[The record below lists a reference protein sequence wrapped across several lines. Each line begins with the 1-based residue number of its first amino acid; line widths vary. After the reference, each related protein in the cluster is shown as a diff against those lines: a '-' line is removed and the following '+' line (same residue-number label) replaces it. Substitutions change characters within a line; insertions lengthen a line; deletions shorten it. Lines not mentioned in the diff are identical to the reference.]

1 MLVTCPKYRRY
12 VQVIPIWYAEQQG
25 ASSATRYAALFIIE
39 MICGFYCRAD
49 RTCSKNPAVVLE
61 PDDFTFLGFCSLRGF
76 GRSAGRPA
84 LSYFCSALLG
94 CEQGDGVVDET
105 LHISKIRHFDAR
117 PNRIRTS

>member
-1 MLVTCPKYRRY
+1 MPVDEDMEVRSEVQKRR
-12 VQVIPIWYAEQQG
+12 
-25 ASSATRYAALFIIE
+25 SAALFIIE